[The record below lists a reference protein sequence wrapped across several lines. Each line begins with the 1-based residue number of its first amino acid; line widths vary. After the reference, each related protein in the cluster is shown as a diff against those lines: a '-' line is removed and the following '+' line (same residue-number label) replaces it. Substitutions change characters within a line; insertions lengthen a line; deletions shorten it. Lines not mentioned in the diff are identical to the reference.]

1 MPDLLLPQTMLQ
13 LPTAAVATLITT
25 LGSVA
30 YLRRVRLERPA
41 IGTFNLRDIA
51 TLTTFVVCLPL
62 IYLILPEWS
71 FPYLLLLTFA
81 SALSIGLRPLMP
93 RAPMWLGI
101 AVLLSANIW
110 VARTM
115 LGTQQGWQLYWVL
128 CDIIVLIA
136 AISIANL
143 FVQGGMRML
152 HASCFVLVLGVYDF
166 TFAELLH
173 VTQSLTDRFVGYPLN
188 PGVGIRWSIYGVE
201 IGLGDVLAFSFFA
214 AATYKAYGP
223 KALRMAMALI
233 LVFGVVGGSLTPLV
247 LKQLIRGSLN
257 TVVPVQT
264 LFALPAFALYFWL
277 RHRYGPERTM
287 TQFRAALDAE
297 EAEKARRRASASP
310 SGEPGRPAAVP
321 AGQLAD

>member
-1 MPDLLLPQTMLQ
+1 MTMPNLLLPQTMLQ
-13 LPTAAVATLITT
+13 LAVAAVATLITT
-25 LGSVA
+25 LGAVW

-51 TLTTFVVCLPL
+51 TLTMFVICLPL

-71 FPYLLLLTFA
+71 FPYLLLLTFG
-81 SALSIGLRPLMP
+81 SALSIGLRPLLP
-93 RAPMWLGI
+93 RAQMWFFI
-101 AVLLSANIW
+101 AVLLAANIW

-115 LGTQQGWQLYWVL
+115 LGTEQGWQLYWVL
-128 CDIIVLIA
+128 CDVIVLIA
-136 AISIANL
+136 AIAVANL

-152 HASCFVLVLGVYDF
+152 HAACFVMVLGVYDF
-166 TFAELLH
+166 TFAEVLH

-201 IGLGDVLAFSFFA
+201 IGLGDVLAFSFYA

-223 KALRMAMALI
+223 KALRIAMAFI
-233 LVFGVVGGSLTPLV
+233 MVFGVAGGSLTPLV
-247 LKQLIRGSLN
+247 IKELIRGSLN

-264 LFALPAFALYFWL
+264 LFALPALGLYFWF

-287 TQFRAALDAE
+287 TQFRAAVDAG
-297 EAEKARRRASASP
+297 RAGA
-310 SGEPGRPAAVP
+310 PAAPPGELERTPSVP
-321 AGQLAD
+321 VGQPMS